1 VKGEITGEQ
10 KMGRETERDTYTEEV
25 VGVSGFLGGN

>member
-10 KMGRETERDTYTEEV
+10 KMGRETEIYTQEEV
-25 VGVSGFLGGN
+25 VGVAGFLGGN